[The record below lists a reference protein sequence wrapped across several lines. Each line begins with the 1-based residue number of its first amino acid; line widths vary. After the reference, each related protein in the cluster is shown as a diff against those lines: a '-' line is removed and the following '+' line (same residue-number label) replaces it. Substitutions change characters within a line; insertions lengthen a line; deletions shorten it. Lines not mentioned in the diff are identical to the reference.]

1 MRHFTRLFTAIV
13 VSTLL
18 LGIPA
23 YFWIGDR
30 SKALSALYPVS
41 AGLAAPTLNCSPNAP
56 KWMGSAS
63 KFSLWDNASPA
74 GQLAYISTDGVI
86 HECHYGWTSTPLTS
100 PLVSSH
106 TRFRYASMTK
116 LLTAHLVLREVQA
129 GRLALDDLIL
139 DRLSVAAEPQ
149 DERLSQTT
157 VEHLLRHSAGYDRL
171 KTTDSM
177 VVRNRKPW
185 CPYETGPLSTLRLD
199 FAPGSRYA
207 YSNLNYCLL
216 GMVLERGASELRDFR
231 TLMEQE
237 YDLAARGIR
246 FVDGPYLED
255 EVTYDF
261 RHSGFY
267 GEDYWRYFDFKA
279 LSSAAGLSGSA
290 MALAELLSSLRTDG
304 RFLVTQAPAEEICR
318 ENVFRGCYGYSV
330 FSYQPAAEQLRIH
343 VQPGLLYGAPSL
355 AVIDDQ
361 GGVTVWVGSGTRA
374 SGSSTDA
381 MLEQLYAA
389 LKAYYSGAASP

>member
-1 MRHFTRLFTAIV
+1 MRHFIRLFTAV
-13 VSTLL
+13 VAGTLL
-18 LGIPA
+18 LGVPA

-30 SKALSALYPVS
+30 PKVLRTLYPVS
-41 AGLAAPTLNCSPNAP
+41 AIFAAPTLSCSPNTP
-56 KWMGSAS
+56 GWMGSTS
-63 KFSLWDNASPA
+63 KFSLWNNASPA
-74 GQLAYISTDGVI
+74 GQLAYISADGGV
-86 HECHYGWTSTPLTS
+86 HECHYGWSGT
-100 PLVSSH
+100 PLVSSPVNSH

-116 LLTAHLVLREVQA
+116 LMTADLVLREVQA

-149 DERLSQTT
+149 DEHLGQIT
-157 VEHLLRHSAGYDRL
+157 VEHLLRHSAGFDRL

-199 FAPGSRYA
+199 FNPGSRYA

-304 RFLVTQAPAEEICR
+304 QFPVTQAPAEEICR
-318 ENVFRGCYGYSV
+318 EDLFRGCYGYSV
-330 FSYQPAAEQLRIH
+330 FSYQSAAEQLRIH

-355 AVIDDQ
+355 AILDDQ

-374 SGSSTDA
+374 FGSSTDA

-389 LKAYYSGAASP
+389 LDAHYSGAASP